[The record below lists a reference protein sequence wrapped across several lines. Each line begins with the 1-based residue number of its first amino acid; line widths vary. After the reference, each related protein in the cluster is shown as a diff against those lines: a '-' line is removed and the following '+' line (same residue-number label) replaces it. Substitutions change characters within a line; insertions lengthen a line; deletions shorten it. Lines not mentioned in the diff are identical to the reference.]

1 MFKKVTF
8 TLIALL
14 FLFSLYT
21 PVFADDVID
30 LQVEDTSPFCGENPA
45 KMHPGI
51 GKLSAIFNL
60 DEATVLDLFC
70 QGYGLG
76 AIRHALRA
84 AAIDPTIDV
93 EKLLDEMELEE
104 DAENEVEDVDEL
116 SVEDPDDL
124 DDKSDSFYCRAD
136 TEKQHPTALRYAVHY
151 AEMVGEEDISAA
163 YDTIMIWFCED
174 NFGFGE
180 IKHALKTAE
189 KVGGEADPQ
198 TYLDRRTGG
207 EGWGDIWQGL
217 QLIGQGKPKLHP
229 VFGANWPNENKNST
243 QEEGDPVVTGPQGK
257 GKPNKPGK

>member
-1 MFKKVTF
+1 
-8 TLIALL
+8 
-14 FLFSLYT
+14 
-21 PVFADDVID
+21 VID
-30 LQVEDTSPFCGENPA
+30 
-45 KMHPGI
+45 
-51 GKLSAIFNL
+51 KLAFTFGL
-60 DEATVLDLFC
+60 DYATVLGWFCDDYDLSTIK
-70 QGYGLG
+70 Q
-76 AIRHALRA
+76 ALRA
-84 AAIDPTIDV
+84 AASDV
-93 EKLLDEMELEE
+93 YPAEDLDENGIVTDEAFLEK
-104 DAENEVEDVDEL
+104 VEEYL
-116 SVEDPDDL
+116 LLFAGEDDL
-124 DDKSDSFYCRAD
+124 DLDDDLDDEKGDEDGDDMDKSDSFYCRAD